1 MLLRELFEAPKTAV
15 FAFGRMNPP
24 TIGHAKLADVVKSQK
39 GDPFLFLSQTQK
51 PKTDPLPFP
60 EKMYFASKSFPGIEI
75 GDPKVKTII
84 QAMQSLEAKGYTDI
98 IYVAGSDRVDSFTKL
113 LNDYNG
119 KDYNFNS
126 INIVSAGERDPDAD
140 GAEGMSASKMRA
152 AAQEGDFD
160 SFKQGVANAQMAQQM
175 YDQVRKGMGIVDES
189 LDEYSVKQQR
199 PKIEVLYNI
208 ADRKDSMP
216 FPLSY
221 KDTGGA
227 SSGGEVLITPQEAQK
242 FIKFYDSRAEDEQ
255 ELMQKALKSVNGVK
269 NLFNNLNINV
279 SIKVPKNKE
288 ISTQD
293 PYDRLKANLT
303 KEVDVNERPSDSVPS
318 ASNSKIEQGKA
329 QFATF
334 QSGLNASEK
343 KKKKPLKKGHHEG
356 AMFPNPKNSFLTKSD
371 TAYDFLKLGTNLA
384 NLKSMPAGSNVD
396 EPDIMIAPYAGAK
409 EMKYLM
415 KQLNRIGY
423 QTQDAQGY
431 QDAHFDDKPTG
442 GKAPPQLKK
451 LGSSGKIKLDKLK
464 SVQSERQ
471 WHKLGRQLVNVLNDD
486 YAPLQIDRKGRI
498 VNGHHRYDAL
508 RLTGAEY
515 ARVHMADE
523 VLENMLDEN
532 FAEGYKLQLE
542 RDKEML
548 VLNITDTGTGKRTEV
563 RGKSGYETNYD
574 PNDKLHMLLDKIG
587 KSANISELMNG
598 EVVSI
603 NPKHPQGTSAKDATD
618 VAYNENFAD
627 GKVNYTMPKL
637 HKEWDEAS
645 RYPEFRKIGKDAW
658 IKLASKGKAV
668 TITSAKGISNTD
680 ATEPDSFSS
689 LDKEKQARTLA
700 QLKSNRVEMPIV
712 AVYSDGHKEL
722 IGGNTRLTALMA
734 QRGKA
739 TVWQFDVPDD
749 VAELAENFAD
759 WRAAIGIK

>member
-1 MLLRELFEAPKTAV
+1 MFLRELFEAPKTAV

-255 ELMQKALKSVNGVK
+255 ELMQKALKSVSGVK

-293 PYDRLKANLT
+293 PYDRLRANLT
-303 KEVDVNERPSDSVPS
+303 KEGAEYRDARLATIQTDRTNRLKQIQQNRDDRKAELKTSRDSRSVKNRKKSVDVNERPSDSVPS

-329 QFATF
+329 KFATF

-343 KKKKPLKKGHHEG
+343 KKKKPLKKGHYHEG
-356 AMFPNPKNSFLTKSD
+356 KTLKNPKNTFLSKSD
-371 TAYDFLKLGTNLA
+371 TAYDFVKLGTNLA
-384 NLKSMPAGSNVD
+384 NLKDVPAGSNVD
-396 EPDIMIAPYAGAK
+396 EPDIMVVPFGGKK
-409 EMKYLM
+409 EKDYLK
-415 KQLNRIGY
+415 KQLKRIGY
-423 QTQDAQGY
+423 KTQDADKPGD
-431 QDAHFDDKPTG
+431 DAHVD
-442 GKAPPQLKK
+442 
-451 LGSSGKIKLDKLK
+451 
-464 SVQSERQ
+464 
-471 WHKLGRQLVNVLNDD
+471 
-486 YAPLQIDRKGRI
+486 
-498 VNGHHRYDAL
+498 
-508 RLTGAEY
+508 
-515 ARVHMADE
+515 
-523 VLENMLDEN
+523 
-532 FAEGYKLQLE
+532 
-542 RDKEML
+542 
-548 VLNITDTGTGKRTEV
+548 
-563 RGKSGYETNYD
+563 
-574 PNDKLHMLLDKIG
+574 
-587 KSANISELMNG
+587 
-598 EVVSI
+598 
-603 NPKHPQGTSAKDATD
+603 
-618 VAYNENFAD
+618 ENFAD
-627 GKVNYTMPKL
+627 GKV
-637 HKEWDEAS
+637 
-645 RYPEFRKIGKDAW
+645 
-658 IKLASKGKAV
+658 KGKSKPGRVKKSGASCNGTV
-668 TITSAKGISNTD
+668 TQLRKRAKNASG
-680 ATEPDSFSS
+680 
-689 LDKEKQARTLA
+689 EKAKMYHWCA
-700 QLKSNRVEMPIV
+700 NMKS
-712 AVYSDGHKEL
+712 
-722 IGGNTRLTALMA
+722 
-734 QRGKA
+734 GK
-739 TVWQFDVPDD
+739 
-749 VAELAENFAD
+749 
-759 WRAAIGIK
+759 K

>member
-242 FIKFYDSRAEDEQ
+242 FIKFYDSRAEDEK

-303 KEVDVNERPSDSVPS
+303 KEGAEYRDARLATIQKGRTDRLNAIQKGRDDRKAELQKSRDERSIKNRKKSVDVNERPSDSVPS

-329 QFATF
+329 KFATF

-356 AMFPNPKNSFLTKSD
+356 KMFPNPKNSFLTKSD

-451 LGSSGKIKLDKLK
+451 LGSLGKIKLDKLK
-464 SVQSERQ
+464 TVQSERH
-471 WHKLGRQLVNVLNDD
+471 WHKLGKQLVNVLNDD

-532 FAEGYKLQLE
+532 FA
-542 RDKEML
+542 D
-548 VLNITDTGTGKRTEV
+548 GKKK
-563 RGKSGYETNYD
+563 GKSRPGRV
-574 PNDKLHMLLDKIG
+574 K
-587 KSANISELMNG
+587 KSGASCNG
-598 EVVSI
+598 SV
-603 NPKHPQGTSAKDATD
+603 
-618 VAYNENFAD
+618 
-627 GKVNYTMPKL
+627 
-637 HKEWDEAS
+637 
-645 RYPEFRKIGKDAW
+645 
-658 IKLASKGKAV
+658 
-668 TITSAKGISNTD
+668 
-680 ATEPDSFSS
+680 
-689 LDKEKQARTLA
+689 
-700 QLKSNRVEMPIV
+700 
-712 AVYSDGHKEL
+712 
-722 IGGNTRLTALMA
+722 TALRKRAKNASGEKAKMYHWCA
-734 QRGKA
+734 NMKSGK
-739 TVWQFDVPDD
+739 
-749 VAELAENFAD
+749 
-759 WRAAIGIK
+759 K